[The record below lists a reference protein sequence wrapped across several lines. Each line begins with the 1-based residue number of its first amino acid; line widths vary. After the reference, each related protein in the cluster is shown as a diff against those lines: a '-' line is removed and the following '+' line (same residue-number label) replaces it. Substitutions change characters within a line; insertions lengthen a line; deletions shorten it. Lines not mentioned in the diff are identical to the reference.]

1 MRTFLIIGNLATTK
15 PFSLNDLPGA
25 GRIDVLCRCVS
36 QALFLS
42 HDIRRDVEVYL
53 LLLGQ
58 PEPPKAI
65 KISGKDIRR
74 MSPDE
79 RNIAGHIRK
88 ALSVKCVDGWKKVH
102 SGLWIAKK
110 GLGELLNEIG
120 REVYYL
126 REDGEDIR
134 KIAGSVGEAVF
145 VLGDHI
151 GVTPENERLLEKYV
165 TKIVSVSPL
174 SLMAEQCITIIH
186 YELDRLAYSSE
197 IS

>member
-25 GRIDVLCRCVS
+25 GRIDILCRCVS

-42 HDIRRDVEVYL
+42 HGIRKDVEVYL

-58 PEPPKAI
+58 PEPPKTI
-65 KISGKDIRR
+65 KISGRDIRR

-88 ALSVKCVDGWKKVH
+88 ALSVNCTSDWRKVH
-102 SGLWIAKK
+102 SGLWIARKS
-110 GLGELLNEIG
+110 LNELLDELDREI
-120 REVYYL
+120 YYL

-134 KIAGSVGEAVF
+134 EVAKLMREPVF
-145 VLGDHI
+145 ILGDHI
-151 GVTPENERLLEKYV
+151 GVTPENERLLEEYAE
-165 TKIVSVSPL
+165 KIVSVSPH

>member
-1 MRTFLIIGNLATTK
+1 MRSFLIVGNLATTK

-25 GRIDVLCRCVS
+25 GRMDILCRCVS

-42 HDIRRDVEVYL
+42 HGIRRDVEVYL
-53 LLLGQ
+53 LLLGR
-58 PEPPKAI
+58 PEPPKVI
-65 KISGKDIRR
+65 KISGGEIRR

-88 ALSVKCVDGWKKVH
+88 ALSVNCTERWREVH

-110 GLGELLNEIG
+110 GLGDLLEELDREI
-120 REVYYL
+120 YYL
-126 REDGEDIR
+126 REDGADIR
-134 KIAGSVGEAVF
+134 EAAGSMRDPLF
-145 VLGDHI
+145 ILGDHI
-151 GVTPENERLLEKYV
+151 GITPENERLLEKRAEM
-165 TKIVSVSPL
+165 IVSVSPL
-174 SLMAEQCITIIH
+174 SLMAEQCITIVH